1 MRWTREVLEPC
12 VEAWLASLE
21 PAAVVG
27 RVGLY
32 HGSPRD
38 PIWEYI
44 LDPEAARAALQA
56 TTHDLVLVGHTHT
69 ALVARLDHVGR
80 LTGRRGVDGLEIDL
94 MGPRTLVNPG
104 SVGQPRDGD
113 ARAAY
118 VVLELDGDGVPLTL
132 RFARAE
138 YAIERTQ
145 QAIVTAG
152 LPSTWPTASPS
163 GCSLTVAARAT
174 ARSSPPA
181 AARRAGRGSSARCR
195 QSAAVAHLARPS
207 SVTTNGTGFVVC
219 AVCGLPSGSRIVSA
233 LPWSAVTSATPPRL
247 AHGRDTARAPR
258 RRPRQ
263 PRTTASMTPGVPDH
277 VGVREVHDA
286 EPEAAARGA
295 PRPSA
300 RRRSSAL
307 ISGFRSYVVT
317 SRGDGTRIRSSP
329 SWGGSRPPL
338 KKYVTCAYFS
348 VSATWSCPMPGLLED
363 VGEDVLGPLRRE
375 RDVAGLAVPVRAS
388 STSGAGAAAPAR
400 GRTRRTR
407 DRRARGRPGG
417 RGRAGS

>member
-1 MRWTREVLEPC
+1 MRIAVLSDVHANLAALSAVVAATADCDARWCLGDVVGYGPQPNECAALVRESCEIVLAGNHDLAAAGRADTLVFSRDAGRAMRWTREVLEPG

-38 PIWEYI
+38 PVWEYI

-69 ALVARLDHVGR
+69 ALVARLDHDGR
-80 LTGRRGVDGLEIDL
+80 LTGRRGVEGLEIDL

-152 LPSTWPTASPS
+152 LPE
-163 GCSLTVAARAT
+163 
-174 ARSSPPA
+174 
-181 AARRAGRGSSARCR
+181 
-195 QSAAVAHLARPS
+195 HLAD
-207 SVTTNGTGFVVC
+207 
-219 AVCGLPSGSRIVSA
+219 
-233 LPWSAVTSATPPRL
+233 RL
-247 AHGRDTARAPR
+247 SFG
-258 RRPRQ
+258 
-263 PRTTASMTPGVPDH
+263 M
-277 VGVREVHDA
+277 
-286 EPEAAARGA
+286 
-295 PRPSA
+295 
-300 RRRSSAL
+300 
-307 ISGFRSYVVT
+307 
-317 SRGDGTRIRSSP
+317 
-329 SWGGSRPPL
+329 
-338 KKYVTCAYFS
+338 
-348 VSATWSCPMPGLLED
+348 
-363 VGEDVLGPLRRE
+363 
-375 RDVAGLAVPVRAS
+375 
-388 STSGAGAAAPAR
+388 
-400 GRTRRTR
+400 
-407 DRRARGRPGG
+407 
-417 RGRAGS
+417 